1 MSSLRARFAR
11 FVSRDPGG
19 CWLWT
24 GAKDRDGYGVIADGR
39 RTLAAHRVSYELH
52 NRALPPGSLVMHSC
66 DTPACVN
73 PAHLSVGT
81 KRTNALDMTRKGRRA
96 TKLTRLQV
104 LEIRARVG
112 DGESTADVAAAF
124 DVSVATIRSIVSRRS
139 WRGV

>member
-1 MSSLRARFAR
+1 MVSSLRARFAR

-104 LEIRARVG
+104 LEIRARAP
-112 DGESTADVAAAF
+112 DEPAADLAVAF

>member
-1 MSSLRARFAR
+1 MSLRARFKR
-11 FVSRDPGG
+11 YVRRDPGG

-24 GAKDRDGYGVIADGR
+24 GALDRDGYGVIADGG

-52 NRALPPGSLVMHSC
+52 RRPLPPGSLVMHSC
-66 DTPACVN
+66 DTPSCVN

-112 DGESTADVAAAF
+112 AGEAVSDVAEAF
-124 DVSVATIRSIVSRRS
+124 EVSVATVRSIVSRRS

>member
-1 MSSLRARFAR
+1 MTLRGRFTQ
-11 FVSRDPGG
+11 FVRRDPGG

-24 GAKDRDGYGVIADGR
+24 GAKDRDGYGVIADGG

-96 TKLTRLQV
+96 TKLSRLQV

-112 DGESTADVAAAF
+112 DGESTVDVAAVF
-124 DVSVATIRSIVSRRS
+124 EVSAATIRSIVSRRS

>member
-1 MSSLRARFAR
+1 MVTSLRARFHR
-11 FVSRDPGG
+11 FVRRSPG
-19 CWLWT
+19 CWIWT

-66 DTPACVN
+66 DVPACVN

-104 LEIRARVG
+104 LEIRARAEA
-112 DGESTADVAAAF
+112 GESVADLAVAF
-124 DVSVATIRSIVSRRS
+124 EVSVATIRSIVSRRS

>member
-1 MSSLRARFAR
+1 MSLRSRFLS
-11 FVSRDPGG
+11 FVRRDPSG

-24 GAKDRDGYGVIADGR
+24 GAKDRDGYGVIADAG
-39 RTLAAHRVSYELH
+39 RTLGAHRVSYELH
-52 NRALPPGSLVMHSC
+52 KRPLPPGALIMHSC
-66 DTPACVN
+66 DTPPCVN

-81 KRTNALDMTRKGRRA
+81 KRSNAADMTAKGRRA

-112 DGESTADVAAAF
+112 DGESTAEVAAAF
-124 DVSVATIRSIVSRRS
+124 GVSTATVQSIVSRRS